1 LPKTVELS
9 KKVCILGTFAAGKT
23 SLVRRAVHGVF
34 DEQFL
39 TTIGVQI
46 SPKLIS
52 VLAHPGFN
60 ACLRVKLILW
70 DLAFIDQLNDTIR
83 NYFRGSHAAMVVY
96 DLTRP
101 ESYDSSVEFLQAFR
115 EMNPCSPIVFAGNKT
130 DLIPETHSNAGQ
142 FLHHVRQHEG
152 QHAVFTSA
160 RSGLGV
166 EEAFVLMAR
175 NALEAE
181 RS

>member
-1 LPKTVELS
+1 LHKTVEIS
-9 KKVCILGTFAAGKT
+9 KKICVLGTFAAGKT
-23 SLVRRAVHGVF
+23 SLVRRTVHGLF

-46 SPKLIS
+46 SPKWFTSLAQPGSS
-52 VLAHPGFN
+52 V
-60 ACLRVKLILW
+60 RVRLKLILW

-115 EMNPCSPIVFAGNKT
+115 EMNPFSPILFAGNKT
-130 DLIPETHSNAGQ
+130 DLIPATHTNANL
-142 FLHHVRQHEG
+142 FLQHVRQHEG

-160 RSGLGV
+160 RTGAGV
-166 EEAFVLMAR
+166 EEAFELMACKV
-175 NALEAE
+175 LEAE
-181 RS
+181 RF

>member
-1 LPKTVELS
+1 
-9 KKVCILGTFAAGKT
+9 LGTFAAGKT
-23 SLVRRAVHGVF
+23 SLVRRTVHGVF

-46 SPKLIS
+46 TPKLITELS
-52 VLAHPGFN
+52 HSGSKTCVRL
-60 ACLRVKLILW
+60 KLILW

-115 EMNPCSPIVFAGNKT
+115 EMNPDSPVVFTGNKA
-130 DLIPETHSNAGQ
+130 DLIPETHSNACQ

-160 RSGLGV
+160 RSGYGV
-166 EEAFVLMAR
+166 EEAFALMAR
-175 NALEAE
+175 NVLEAE
-181 RS
+181 QS